1 MLVKKELLAL
11 PVVKSKKR
19 EGIIKAAAEILD
31 IDGEKILHI
40 DAVQDGEILVR
51 YFADHEKMRW
61 LVWGRKSGWSNM
73 GLESAIDFE
82 LSSGC
87 YRNTGWGRTYSIES
101 LPDFDKKS
109 KEIIEDYMSTS
120 HRWWNTRTIE
130 WISSWESEI
139 RSEMRYKE
147 QSKRQLWIN
156 NLMDAVP
163 ELPDDFMEWVK
174 QTVFPEDFLMVKKEK
189 KGTGFIC
196 TACRASGTE
205 KISAKMGAMAACP
218 RCGKQVKIKA
228 MGRPVAAQRRGVVV
242 LQTMTGMRRKRDP
255 LYKIAP
261 TYPAWVE
268 RQLNVEMEVLDN
280 EKNLYVYEDI
290 RAVIPQKEH
299 WGTVYY
305 GEDKEADPKHQGFIR
320 SNPMNRRWK
329 KSFLYPNNLQEVLP
343 AAGLEHSGLKEMAM
357 AGEPLDVN
365 NFVIG
370 YDGKPWIEYLIKAG
384 LYNLVRDINDGN
396 PSTRIQIKPG
406 NNLQDCLGLNAD
418 GLNRLRQMN
427 GNGVALAWLHTVMV
441 TAKKISQESLE
452 FFVTYNLSPNDDD
465 LWKMYSY
472 FHSPN
477 KLANYIRKQKKL
489 LGWSAREV
497 VSEYRDYIDMC
508 RRLKKQLDNE
518 MVYKPKDLQAA
529 HNACLALFKREKAGI
544 RAEEV
549 RRKYPEAEL
558 VLQMAQKYAYTGEE
572 YMIIVPQKIE
582 DIVVEGS
589 TLGHCIDRT
598 DIYFDR
604 IQSRTSILAFLR
616 KTVAP
621 DAPWYTLEI
630 EPGGT
635 IRQKRTVG
643 NNQKAEDIKAFTP
656 FLREWQQY
664 VKKMLSD
671 EEKELAKASRETR
684 LREYKELR
692 DKKEPVRNGL
702 LAGKLLVDVLEADL
716 MEAM

>member
-1 MLVKKELLAL
+1 MLIKKELLAL

-19 EGIIKAAAEILD
+19 EGIIKAAAELLD

-51 YFADHEKMRW
+51 YFADYERMRW

-82 LSSGC
+82 LSAGS
-87 YRNTGWGRTYSIES
+87 YRNTGWGRAYSIES

-130 WISSWESEI
+130 RISSWESDI

-147 QSKRQLWIN
+147 QSNRQHWIN
-156 NLMDAVP
+156 SLMDAVP

-174 QTVFPEDFLMVKKEK
+174 QTVFPEDFLMVKKDK
-189 KGTGFIC
+189 KGTEFIC

-268 RQLNVEMEVLDN
+268 RQLTVEMEVLDN
-280 EKNLYVYEDI
+280 EKNLYVYEDV

-365 NFVIG
+365 NFVVG

-477 KLANYIRKQKKL
+477 KLANYIGKQKRL

-508 RRLKKQLDNE
+508 RKLKKQLDNE
-518 MVYKPKDLQAA
+518 MIYKPKDLQAA
-529 HNACLALFKREKAGI
+529 HNACLALFEREKAGI

-549 RRKYPEAEL
+549 RKKYPEAEL

-604 IQSRTSILAFLR
+604 IQSRTSLLAFLR
-616 KTVAP
+616 KASTP

-702 LAGKLLVDVLEADL
+702 LAGKLLADVLEADL

>member
-19 EGIIKAAAEILD
+19 EGIIKTAAELLD

-51 YFADHEKMRW
+51 YFADHERMRW
-61 LVWGRKSGWSNM
+61 LVWGRKNGWSNL

-87 YRNTGWGRTYSIES
+87 YRNSGWGRCYSVES
-101 LPDFDKKS
+101 MPDFDKKS
-109 KEIIEDYMSTS
+109 REIIEDYLGGHS
-120 HRWWNTRTIE
+120 RWWTNRPTELIGN
-130 WISSWESEI
+130 WESDI
-139 RSEMRYKE
+139 RAEMRYKE
-147 QSKRQLWIN
+147 QSNRQRWIN
-156 NLMDAVP
+156 ELMDAVP
-163 ELPDDFMEWVK
+163 ALPDDFMEWVK
-174 QTVFPEDFLMVKKEK
+174 QTVFPEDFLMVKKDK

-268 RQLNVEMEVLDN
+268 RQLTVEMEVLDN

-305 GEDKEADPKHQGFIR
+305 GADTEADPKHQDFIG
-320 SNPMNRRWK
+320 SNPKSRRWK
-329 KSFLYPNNLQEVLP
+329 KSYLYPNNLREVLP

-370 YDGKPWIEYLIKAG
+370 YDEKPWIEYLIKAG
-384 LYNLVRDINDGN
+384 LYNLVRDITSGN

-489 LGWSAREV
+489 LEWSAREV

-518 MVYKPKDLQAA
+518 MIYKPKDIQIA
-529 HNACLALFKREKAGI
+529 HNACLAMIKYEDAAE

-549 RRKYPEAEL
+549 RKKYPEAEH
-558 VLQMAQKYAYTGEE
+558 VLYLAQKYAYTGEE
-572 YMIIVPQKIE
+572 YMIIIPQKIE
-582 DIVVEGS
+582 EIVMEGMV
-589 TLGHCIDRT
+589 LGHCIDRT

-604 IQSRTSILAFLR
+604 IQSRRSILAFLR
-616 KTVAP
+616 KVSAP
-621 DAPWYTLEI
+621 DTPWYTLEI

-635 IRQKRTVG
+635 IAQKRTVG

-656 FLREWQQY
+656 FLREWQQH
-664 VKKMLSD
+664 VKKIISNF
-671 EEKELAKASRETR
+671 EEKLAKVSRITR
-684 LREYKELR
+684 LKEYQELR
-692 DKKEPVRNGL
+692 EKKETVRNGL
-702 LAGKLLVDVLEADL
+702 LAGKLLADVLEEDL
-716 MEAM
+716 MEVT

>member
-19 EGIIKAAAEILD
+19 EGIIKAAAELLD

-51 YFADHEKMRW
+51 YFADHERMRW

-82 LSSGC
+82 LSAGC
-87 YRNTGWGRTYSIES
+87 YRNTGWGRAYSIES

-120 HRWWNTRTIE
+120 HRWWNIRTIE
-130 WISSWESEI
+130 RISSWESDI

-147 QSKRQLWIN
+147 QSNRQHWIN

-189 KGTGFIC
+189 KGTEFIC

-242 LQTMTGMRRKRDP
+242 LQTMTGMRRYRDP

-477 KLANYIRKQKKL
+477 KLANYINKQKKL

-508 RRLKKQLDNE
+508 RKLKKQLDNE
-518 MVYKPKDLQAA
+518 MIYKPKDLQAA

-549 RRKYPEAEL
+549 RKKYPEAEL

-604 IQSRTSILAFLR
+604 IQSRTSLLAFLR
-616 KTVAP
+616 KTAAP

-643 NNQKAEDIKAFTP
+643 NNQKADDIKAFTP

-702 LAGKLLVDVLEADL
+702 LAGKLLADVLEADL